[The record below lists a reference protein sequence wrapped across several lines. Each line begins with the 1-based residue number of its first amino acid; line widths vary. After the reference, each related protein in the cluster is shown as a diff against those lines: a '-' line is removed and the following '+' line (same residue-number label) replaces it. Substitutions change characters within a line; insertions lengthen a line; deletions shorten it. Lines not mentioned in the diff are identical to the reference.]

1 MTENRSRN
9 IKRRRANLSESALSN
24 LSIQVIRGTATSTK
38 TNHRSS
44 WHCCACSLHIG
55 TFIVFCFVVASPT
68 FLPNTPS
75 GSYIRVLDFSTLLG
89 LSTFPRGIS
98 IPRPDQTSRAF
109 ATFSPHPPW
118 DSNVFHF
125 PASFPTSSILRSC
138 SSLPRFVPATSTWLR
153 RQFSEVSLSRR
164 VLGSLPILP
173 KPRYIRVSIL
183 TSFNRSISTILLF
196 LLFLLLYSF
205 VWHQCSRFFL
215 FVKKREERKFFL
227 FPSSISGISYPL
239 LMKTLSSLEI
249 QKARILS
256 KEALIERQI
265 SFCFEFGDTKWR

>member
-1 MTENRSRN
+1 M
-9 IKRRRANLSESALSN
+9 
-24 LSIQVIRGTATSTK
+24 
-38 TNHRSS
+38 
-44 WHCCACSLHIG
+44 
-55 TFIVFCFVVASPT
+55 FCFVVASPT

-89 LSTFPRGIS
+89 LSTFPRAIS

-109 ATFSPHPPW
+109 ATFSPHPSR

-125 PASFPTSSILRSC
+125 PASFPTSSILCSC

-183 TSFNRSISTILLF
+183 TSFNRSISTILIFLRLASMFAMFF
-196 LLFLLLYSF
+196 LL
-205 VWHQCSRFFL
+205 
-215 FVKKREERKFFL
+215 VKKREERNSFYSLAVFL
-227 FPSSISGISYPL
+227 VFHIRFL
-239 LMKTLSSLEI
+239 
-249 QKARILS
+249 
-256 KEALIERQI
+256 
-265 SFCFEFGDTKWR
+265 